1 MRPRRRTQKYPRP
14 RADPL
19 EAKDRNSQA
28 RSQEFE
34 MRGLF
39 WRLESTSND
48 LDPDFDRSSLRMSQF
63 FCLNLGD
70 LQKKKKRSSAR
81 LSLSGRNHIRSLTT
95 SYRQYHW
102 GEAILFSGQKS
113 ALKMLKTGYFAYSS
127 GQWGAIAPS
136 SQRYWECS
144 RPRTQAQAFPKIYL
158 KFLRRS
164 PKKEHKKG
172 LREFSE
178 MFLAF
183 SSIML
188 TAQKIL
194 LPF

>member
-1 MRPRRRTQKYPRP
+1 MI
-14 RADPL
+14 L
-19 EAKDRNSQA
+19 
-28 RSQEFE
+28 
-34 MRGLF
+34 
-39 WRLESTSND
+39 
-48 LDPDFDRSSLRMSQF
+48 
-63 FCLNLGD
+63 
-70 LQKKKKRSSAR
+70 KKKRSSAR

-113 ALKMLKTGYFAYSS
+113 ALKMLKTGYFPYSS

-136 SQRYWECS
+136 SLRYWECS
-144 RPRTQAQAFPKIYL
+144 RPRTQAQVFPKIYL

-164 PKKEHKKG
+164 PIKSSLKIFFRRSQKKEHKKG
-172 LREFSE
+172 LRKFSE
-178 MFLAF
+178 RFLAF